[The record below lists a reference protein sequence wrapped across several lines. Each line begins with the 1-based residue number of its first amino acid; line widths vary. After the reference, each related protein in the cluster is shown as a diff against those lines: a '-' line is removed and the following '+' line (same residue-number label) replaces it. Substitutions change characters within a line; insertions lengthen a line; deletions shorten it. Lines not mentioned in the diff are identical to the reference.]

1 MPVRVHL
8 VSHPADAPFVAELV
22 RVMATHKFETWP
34 TVEGCDVVALLLSKP
49 ALCDGLGPTPGEAL
63 AAEIAVLPMVLGA
76 EPAPRR
82 FPAHAKHMPLARD
95 VSGALRLLEDH
106 RKNAAQKIADGKREL
121 FGFGLLLGLLA
132 KGEASAKAKSA

>member
-1 MPVRVHL
+1 MRLHL
-8 VSHPADAPFVAELV
+8 ASHAADAPFVAALV
-22 RVMATHKFETWP
+22 PVMTKHHFESWP
-34 TVEGCDVVALLLSKP
+34 TVVGSDAVVCLLSKAALRDGVGGAP
-49 ALCDGLGPTPGEAL
+49 AEAI
-63 AAEIAVLPMVLGA
+63 AAQIAVLPMLLGD

-95 VSGALRLLEDH
+95 VSAAIRLLEDH

-132 KGEASAKAKSA
+132 K

>member
-1 MPVRVHL
+1 VRVHL
-8 VSHPADAPFVAELV
+8 VSHPADAPFVAELT
-22 RVMATHKFETWP
+22 RVMATHKFEAWP
-34 TVEGCDVVALLLSKP
+34 SLEGCDVAAILLSKA
-49 ALCDGLGPTPGEAL
+49 ALCDGLGQTPAEAL

-106 RKNAAQKIADGKREL
+106 RKNAATKIADGKREL

-132 KGEASAKAKSA
+132 KGEASAKAESA